1 MVTRKELRELTYKK
15 IRTIKRLIKEEEW
28 EVAGYL
34 MGYVLE
40 CALKAASC
48 KALRLEG
55 YPPVKFR
62 SGSEG
67 AGFKTHEF
75 EQLLIVSGLNDFYG
89 KVAATPEYSNWS
101 DFTAI
106 YPGVWTSMRYE
117 DMSKKFNEALIKEL
131 ARNLYD
137 DNESIIETIKKNKRW

>member
-15 IRTIKRLIKEEEW
+15 IKTIRRLLKDGEW
-28 EVAGYL
+28 EVAAYL

-48 KALRLEG
+48 KALHLQG

-62 SGSEG
+62 SGNAG
-67 AGFKTHEF
+67 TGFKTHEF
-75 EQLLIVSGLNDFYG
+75 EQLLIVSGLSDLFGNLT
-89 KVAATPEYSNWS
+89 ATPAYSNWS
-101 DFTAI
+101 DFTI
-106 YPGVWTSMRYE
+106 NYSGIWTQMRYE
-117 DMSKKFNEALIKEL
+117 DVSTKFDEATVKEL

-137 DNESIIETIKKNKRW
+137 DSESIIETIKKNRRW